1 MATPFARRTGSQEA
15 NEQTFRTGA
24 IKGVLAWGDLTAQ
37 KARLKAPVKTAR
49 LARSIKVGNA
59 QELHP
64 LVISVDIGTNVEYAA
79 AQEFGSG
86 QFAEKNP
93 VPFIHIKA
101 RRKKMLRF
109 KWPGFPGDPRSS
121 SGYDPESGY
130 FFFRSVKHPGVKPKR
145 YLRGA
150 LDEEKQHGARLAV
163 MAITAEFRNRR

>member
-1 MATPFARRTGSQEA
+1 MAQPFARRTGTREEH
-15 NEQTFRTGA
+15 EQRFRIGA
-24 IKGVLAWGDLTAQ
+24 TKGLLAWGDLTAQ

-49 LARSIKVGNA
+49 LARSIKVGTVE
-59 QELHP
+59 ELHA
-64 LVISVDIGTNVEYAA
+64 LQMSIDIGTNVEYAA

-86 QFAEKNP
+86 QFSERNP
-93 VPFIHIKA
+93 VPFIPIRA
-101 RRKKMLRF
+101 RRRKMLRF

-150 LDEEKQHGARLAV
+150 LEEEKHHGARLAV
-163 MAITAEFRNRR
+163 QAVVAELRHD